1 MAVSIDILFSS
12 ARLVSLNNIVSNASI
27 CVVVHSDIFFPV
39 PSILSYIV
47 TALDSKSFSLVDFSS
62 KILDKFGQFLNIGA
76 DTLGTYT
83 VCGEEQWGWVAFAF
97 MTSLILVLLSFAM
110 LFVGGALLAAFVV
123 NRIISAIAIALLN
136 YMLSTIKT
144 DAITG
149 IRKQCEA

>member
-1 MAVSIDILFSS
+1 MGGDVLKGAGAAGDEAATVFTWIDV
-12 ARLVSLNNIVSNASI
+12 LV
-27 CVVVHSDIFFPV
+27 
-39 PSILSYIV
+39 LSP
-47 TALDSKSFSLVDFSS
+47 LSQLVDFSS